1 MTQLPINAAE
11 FFGQIPDPACGA
23 VSTFIG
29 RVRNHHQ
36 GKPVQKLYYECYEV
50 LAAKQIADIAVNLKR
65 EFQVKH
71 IRILHRVGWIEIG
84 EVAVAIEVQA
94 AHRDEAFKACR
105 AVIEAIKKTVPIWKK
120 ELYTDGTESWVMC
133 THPTPHLLKG

>member
-1 MTQLPINAAE
+1 MITQHPINQVE
-11 FFGQIPDPACGA
+11 FFGQTPDPACGA

-29 RVRNHHQ
+29 MVRNHHQ
-36 GKPVQKLYYECYEV
+36 GKSVQKLYYECYEA
-50 LAAKQIADIAVNLKR
+50 LAAKQISEIAVNLKG
-65 EFQVKH
+65 EFGVKH

-84 EVAVAIEVQA
+84 EIAVAIEVQA

-120 ELYTDGTESWVMC
+120 ELYTDGTENWVLC
-133 THPTPHLLKG
+133 THETEVIS